1 MPKKDRKIKI
11 IGFTFAFLL
20 VCPAIYCQANSQALE
35 KVSLRQIY
43 DYQISE
49 FAEESFSW
57 DLPQGRISEAQINK
71 EAILAGWGAFSQNFG
86 LQGAVF
92 TYMEEC
98 LSASFLSNINN
109 LCGKIGGYFVLLQL
123 AIDLANKDYKSANIN
138 FAKGSIGYA
147 IGKWGSS
154 AFKIGAAAAV
164 AVDWYLTTIAT
175 TVYKAHDDFYYRVL
189 TYYFVRGPGRRHL
202 RDWKKVFMAADVNSK
217 EDVLKIVDDY
227 VEEFWSSEEEMI
239 TAVSALKGFAGKW
252 YRSYPTVTFVQ
263 AKEHFKKYVKSI
275 LIFPYLQPLIE
286 RIMEENVNRKI
297 REIKERF
304 FALAKE
310 LNREYTINGV
320 VKGPKDMV
328 KGLYVEIPN
337 FLSTTTDSGGRFQ
350 FKFTLCSLLCSRP
363 KKLEIR
369 LRVPSQ
375 DGFKY
380 MHKQG
385 KITKKH
391 RESGLIRVVFKLS
404 EEPIT
409 SDPQER
415 CFKFCRCYAKN
426 KPWKSAIPTNLSACV
441 KYYRNQERLIYNR
454 GIKEGRSKEEIAK
467 EIEALRKHCEKLLV
481 KCAQHETMKEVGRV
495 LKNFK
500 FGK

>member
-1 MPKKDRKIKI
+1 MPEKNRKLKI

-35 KVSLRQIY
+35 KVSLPQIY

-154 AFKIGAAAAV
+154 AFKVGAAAAV

-227 VEEFWSSEEEMI
+227 VEEFWSSEQEMAA
-239 TAVSALKGFAGKW
+239 AVGALKGFAGKW
-252 YRSYPTVTFVQ
+252 YRSYPTVTFVK
-263 AKEHFKKYVKSI
+263 AKEHFKGKMD
-275 LIFPYLQPLIE
+275 LYLE
-286 RIMEENVNRKI
+286 
-297 REIKERF
+297 
-304 FALAKE
+304 
-310 LNREYTINGV
+310 
-320 VKGPKDMV
+320 
-328 KGLYVEIPN
+328 
-337 FLSTTTDSGGRFQ
+337 
-350 FKFTLCSLLCSRP
+350 
-363 KKLEIR
+363 
-369 LRVPSQ
+369 
-375 DGFKY
+375 
-380 MHKQG
+380 
-385 KITKKH
+385 
-391 RESGLIRVVFKLS
+391 
-404 EEPIT
+404 T
-409 SDPQER
+409 SDAIASFYGTQEILE
-415 CFKFCRCYAKN
+415 N
-426 KPWKSAIPTNLSACV
+426 K
-441 KYYRNQERLIYNR
+441 IYT
-454 GIKEGRSKEEIAK
+454 SKEIFAKINKVTVSDIRKVSQEIF
-467 EIEALRKHCEKLLV
+467 RPEKLNL
-481 KCAQHETMKEVGRV
+481 ALIGPFKEKKEFQEI
-495 LKNFK
+495 LKL
-500 FGK
+500 